1 MRSSF
6 IPFTESHLLIF
17 TAVNVIPEFI
27 LFFHFK
33 EEGVHFP
40 AISLVIL
47 DS

>member
-27 LFFHFK
+27 LFPFK